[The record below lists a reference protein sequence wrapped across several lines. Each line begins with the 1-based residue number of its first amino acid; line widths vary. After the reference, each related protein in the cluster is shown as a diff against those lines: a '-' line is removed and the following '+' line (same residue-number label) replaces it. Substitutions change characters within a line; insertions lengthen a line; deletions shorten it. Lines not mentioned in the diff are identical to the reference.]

1 MQTVMTRKHIRYDES
16 DGTKRDVVLA
26 FIAVGSASELPD
38 IDEIDGLL
46 LNEGSG
52 AWDISTGATYGLKVT
67 SGSGEWVKQ
76 PNGIPFHFYEEALI

>member
-1 MQTVMTRKHIRYDES
+1 MQTVLTRKHIRYDES

-46 LNEGSG
+46 LHEGSG
-52 AWDISTGATYGLKVT
+52 AWDISTGVTYGLKVINST
-67 SGSGEWVKQ
+67 GSWIPQ
-76 PNGIPFHFYEEALI
+76 PNGIPFKFYEEALI